1 MRTARLLLAG
11 FLAAGFPL
19 LAAQE
24 GEQPS
29 AEALVKTFQEKMG
42 ELKKPGGRVSRAEV
56 QQAAAAVLEGVQIA
70 DLSLADIELLARER
84 IIQFGGASAPA
95 VERLA
100 DFAAAETADGAAAA
114 CLRLSLSEVSSPDEL
129 VEPLRA
135 ALTHPGLKEALGA
148 GRTAN
153 LFGVLGDAP
162 PEALAA
168 CFDQIVALE
177 ALLQDDL
184 PPEAAA
190 DLPGL
195 VMALLELQ
203 EERYAPGREK
213 LRERVL
219 AVVSAAA
226 GRASDERLASHLRRQ
241 AQILNGAYARGQL
254 VGHEAPPL
262 HFAWTSSKDT
272 LTTLADLKGK
282 VVVLDFWATWCGPCV
297 ASFPKIWELADHY
310 SGSAVAIVGVTSL
323 QGKHYGPGGQVD
335 CEGDPEKEY
344 ALMEEYISQKDINW
358 TIAFSE
364 EEVFNP
370 EYGVNGIPHVVILD
384 VAGKVRFRGLHPAD
398 PFEEKTEKIDQ
409 LLKEA
414 GLPCP
419 GAE

>member
-29 AEALVKTFQEKMG
+29 AESLVKAFQEKMS
-42 ELKKPGGRVSRAEV
+42 ELKQPGRRVSRAEV
-56 QQAAAAVLEGVQIA
+56 AQAAAAVLEGVQIA
-70 DLSLADIELLARER
+70 ELSLADLEVLAKEG
-84 IIQFGGASAPA
+84 IIQYGGVGAAA

-100 DFAAAETADGAAAA
+100 AFTADETADGAAAA
-114 CLRLSLSEVSSPDEL
+114 CLRLSLSEVSSAEEL

-135 ALTHPGLKEALGA
+135 ALTHPGLKEALSA
-148 GRTAN
+148 GRSAN
-153 LFGVLGDAP
+153 LFGVLGEAP
-162 PEALAA
+162 PEALAG

-184 PPEAAA
+184 APEAAA
-190 DLPGL
+190 SLPDL
-195 VMALLELQ
+195 VMALVGLE
-203 EERYAPGREK
+203 EERYAAGREQ

-219 AVVSAAA
+219 AVVQAAA
-226 GRASDERLASHLRRQ
+226 GRASDERLAGYLRRQ
-241 AQILNGAYARGQL
+241 AQVLNGAYARGQL
-254 VGHEAPPL
+254 VGHEAPAL
-262 HFAWTSSKDT
+262 HFAWTNSKDT

-297 ASFPKIWELADHY
+297 GSFPKIWEVADHY

-323 QGKHYGPGGQVD
+323 QGRHIGPGGPVD

-344 ALMEEYISQKDINW
+344 SLMEEYIGQKDINW

-370 EYGVNGIPHVVILD
+370 EYGVSGIPHMVILD
-384 VAGKVRFRGLHPAD
+384 AEGKVRFRGLHPAG
-398 PFEEKTEKIDQ
+398 PFEEKADKIDS

-419 GAE
+419 GRE